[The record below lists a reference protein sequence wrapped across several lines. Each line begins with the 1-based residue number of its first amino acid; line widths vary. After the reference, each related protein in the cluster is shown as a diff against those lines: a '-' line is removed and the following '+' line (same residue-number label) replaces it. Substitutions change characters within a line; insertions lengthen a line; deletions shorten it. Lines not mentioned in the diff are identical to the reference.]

1 MLKELDGAGLAA
13 SVTDTFMMPAVTN
26 PGSGKVTIM
35 NPNLEPGNLLF
46 ELRKSDGTPRGTA
59 ARTIAGNGAL
69 VADIAGDLFADV
81 TPDPTD
87 YIYARSNTG
96 LLPFEILGTPGQ
108 DKTMLAALRTDAS
121 AHVLYSPQYAVGGP
135 WRTTLTLINLDSV
148 PGSATLSLYGE
159 NGSRIGSDRTVSM
172 AASGKVLIDDPAFFG
187 SLGEGVVQG
196 YVQIAAS
203 SIRLTGSVEFGDSQD
218 RSFRSALPL
227 VSTLQ
232 NSVLFGHVASNDLY
246 FTGLALLNPNGSD
259 ASATILLY
267 GADGGVQK
275 LKQIAI
281 PARQR
286 KSGLLTEFFPE
297 LIGQDR
303 TSGYVKVT
311 VDKGV
316 AGFALFGTTNLSV
329 LSAIPAQTNP

>member
-1 MLKELDGAGLAA
+1 
-13 SVTDTFMMPAVTN
+13 
-26 PGSGKVTIM
+26 
-35 NPNLEPGNLLF
+35 
-46 ELRKSDGTPRGTA
+46 
-59 ARTIAGNGAL
+59 
-69 VADIAGDLFADV
+69 
-81 TPDPTD
+81 
-87 YIYARSNTG
+87 
-96 LLPFEILGTPGQ
+96 
-108 DKTMLAALRTDAS
+108 
-121 AHVLYSPQYAVGGP
+121 
-135 WRTTLTLINLDSV
+135 
-148 PGSATLSLYGE
+148 
-159 NGSRIGSDRTVSM
+159 
-172 AASGKVLIDDPAFFG
+172 
-187 SLGEGVVQG
+187 VQG

-246 FTGLALLNPNGSD
+246 FTGLALLNPNDSD

-267 GADGGVQK
+267 GADGVMQK
-275 LKQIAI
+275 FKQISI